1 MSDTESD
8 NTSTTSFGDIP
19 VCEEI
24 GKLIQ
29 NCEQLEK
36 DIHASFETLNNVKSL
51 VKNNNS
57 IVVTYNDWT
66 GNFDELLELFHDE
79 ALNNIKNGKSSNFGQ
94 ELLKMLDD
102 TVFH

>member
-1 MSDTESD
+1 MSDAESD
-8 NTSTTSFGDIP
+8 NSSTTSFGDIS

-24 GKLIQ
+24 GKLIE

-36 DIHASFETLNNVKSL
+36 DIHSSFDTLNNIQSL
-51 VKNNNS
+51 VKNHNS
-57 IVVTYNDWT
+57 IIVTYNDWT

-79 ALNNIKNGKSSNFGQ
+79 ALTNIKNGKVSNFGQ

-102 TVFH
+102 TIFH